1 MKRTDAFG
9 NVGNLFTDGNP
20 PNTPATIVDDT
31 WLNAVQEEI
40 SGAIEFAGLTLN
52 SGDDTQLRQA
62 IQIIAGGG
70 IQTDFLIANNQ
81 SATNVT
87 GLIFDKTTIKAA
99 RVEYSI
105 ERKTSTQDV
114 QEMGHFYVIHDS
126 RDDQWRIALGMTFFD
141 SSGVTFSI
149 NSSTGQIQYA
159 TDDLTGSSYE
169 GKLRFTTY
177 KHRQTAFA

>member
-81 SATNVT
+81 SAQNIT

-99 RVEYSI
+99 RVEFSI
-105 ERKTSTQDV
+105 ERKTTTQDV
-114 QEMGHFYVIHDS
+114 QEMGHFYVMHDS
-126 RDDQWRIALGMTFFD
+126 RDDTWRIAFGMTFFD
-141 SSGVTFSI
+141 NAGVTFGI
-149 NSSTGQIQYA
+149 NTSTGQVQY
-159 TDDLTGSSYE
+159 TSTDLTGSSYD
-169 GKLRFTTY
+169 GKMRYTIY
-177 KHRQTAFA
+177 SHRQTAFA